1 MIAPRI
7 WRKFQFARPC
17 VRLATVPL
25 RPTAAPASCAIVE
38 VTNSANR
45 CNPALFLENL
55 RLDTPRHSAYHLR
68 VKRFAILLALVSVWT
83 PTLAQKPPASS
94 ATSASAKPALTISG
108 DVSQNLSLS
117 LADLAALPRKTI
129 KVSNQHSGKQETYE
143 GVALAELFKR
153 AGVPQGEQLRGPDL
167 AAYVRAEGADGY
179 VVTFGLAE
187 LDASFQDS
195 EVLVADSLDGQPLG
209 DKVGPL
215 RLIVPQDKRPGRW
228 VRMLRSISVVKISK

>member
-1 MIAPRI
+1 MIAPQI
-7 WRKFQFARPC
+7 WCKFQFPRPC
-17 VRLATVPL
+17 VRLATASSRQ
-25 RPTAAPASCAIVE
+25 RPIACTWTRRSFE
-38 VTNSANR
+38 SENR
-45 CNPALFLENL
+45 RNPALFLENL
-55 RLDTPRHSAYHLR
+55 RLDTLHYSAYDPR
-68 VKRFAILLALVSVWT
+68 VKLFAVLLALFSVWA
-83 PTLAQKPPASS
+83 PTLAQNPPASS
-94 ATSASAKPALTISG
+94 ATAGSAKPALTISG
-108 DVSQNLSLS
+108 DVPQSLSLS
-117 LADLAALPRKTI
+117 LADLAALPRKTLR
-129 KVSNQHSGKQETYE
+129 VSNQHSGKQETYE

-187 LDASFQDS
+187 LDSSFQDS
-195 EVLVADSLDGQPLG
+195 EVLVADTLDGQPLG